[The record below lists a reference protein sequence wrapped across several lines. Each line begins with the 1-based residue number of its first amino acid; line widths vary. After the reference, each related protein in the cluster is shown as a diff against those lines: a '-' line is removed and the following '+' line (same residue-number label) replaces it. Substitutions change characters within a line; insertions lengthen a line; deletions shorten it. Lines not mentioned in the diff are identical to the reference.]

1 MYLTPKVYQET
12 LTNMRQKILVTRKI
26 SDLAE
31 EKLKKEFDVQL
42 NATDTPIKD
51 DDLTKLANNF
61 DGIVSTGWDNLGVN
75 FFEKIESKL
84 KIISQ
89 VGVGYD
95 NISILSAQKKKN

>member
-1 MYLTPKVYQET
+1 MKP
-12 LTNMRQKILVTRKI
+12 KILVTRKI
-26 SDLAE
+26 SNLAE

-42 NATDTPIKD
+42 NPTDIPIKD
-51 DDLTKLANNF
+51 NDLSRLVNNF
-61 DGIVSTGWDNLGVN
+61 DGIISTGWDNLGVN

-95 NISILSAQKKKN
+95 NISISSAQKKKLKLQIHLTY